1 MTIFERWGKPG
12 SMRVDNGEPLG
23 SPNTDTTTDLALWC
37 IYHDIDMIWNKPRT
51 PQMNGVVEKMQ
62 DTSQRW
68 AEIDKAINV
77 KDLQERLDKQT
88 IVQREQF
95 KVSRLDNKTRLL
107 VYPEIESAQRKWQP
121 EAQNHA
127 DIQRVYDFLAKKTY
141 NRKVSGA
148 GQIGIFARKHS
159 LVKCGKHLKGKFV
172 QVKFNQKTIEWDVFH
187 NYELIT
193 SLTAKEICKQN
204 IENLSVM
211 SMNKSD

>member
-1 MTIFERWGKPG
+1 M
-12 SMRVDNGEPLG
+12 
-23 SPNTDTTTDLALWC
+23 
-37 IYHDIDMIWNKPRT
+37 
-51 PQMNGVVEKMQ
+51 
-62 DTSQRW
+62 
-68 AEIDKAINV
+68 
-77 KDLQERLDKQT
+77 
-88 IVQREQF
+88 
-95 KVSRLDNKTRLL
+95 

-211 SMNKSD
+211 SKNKSD